1 MSEARRLRAR
11 ADRAQ
16 ADAPPASDPAQSAP
30 EGTDDEAVVD
40 LQVARSAHEAVG
52 SRVLVRALLT
62 EDRSTTVE
70 TVMARTGLKRR
81 RAYELL
87 RQERAALNGS
97 RSST

>member
-11 ADRAQ
+11 ADRAE
-16 ADAPPASDPAQSAP
+16 ADAPPAADPAQSAA
-30 EGTDDEAVVD
+30 ERTGDEAVVD
-40 LQVARSAHEAVG
+40 LQAARSAHEAVG
-52 SRVLVRALLT
+52 SRVLVRALLA